1 MDLERNPVRPSNTR
15 SESSRPGWAH
25 PLPGPA
31 LDKVRT
37 EISLHVVAYNLK
49 RMIAIFGVGPL
60 MTAIRPDRFAQA
72 VRANRA
78 TDISIAT
85 FGEYSASPTSYDAFF
100 HGLGQTLPS
109 AGRSANVRSQT
120 VSGSLSV
127 GSRASAERR

>member
-1 MDLERNPVRPSNTR
+1 
-15 SESSRPGWAH
+15 
-25 PLPGPA
+25 
-31 LDKVRT
+31 
-37 EISLHVVAYNLK
+37 
-49 RMIAIFGVGPL
+49 MIAIFGVGPL

-109 AGRSANVRSQT
+109 AGRSANDRSRAMSGILLLSSRDSGVRRKRPSSLTGQGI
-120 VSGSLSV
+120 SSASSALSV
-127 GSRASAERR
+127 AG

>member
-1 MDLERNPVRPSNTR
+1 
-15 SESSRPGWAH
+15 
-25 PLPGPA
+25 
-31 LDKVRT
+31 
-37 EISLHVVAYNLK
+37 
-49 RMIAIFGVGPL
+49 MIAIFGVGPL

-127 GSRASAERR
+127 GSRASAERRKRPSSLTGQGISSASSALSVAG

>member
-1 MDLERNPVRPSNTR
+1 
-15 SESSRPGWAH
+15 
-25 PLPGPA
+25 
-31 LDKVRT
+31 
-37 EISLHVVAYNLK
+37 
-49 RMIAIFGVGPL
+49 MIAIFGVGPL

-127 GSRASAERR
+127 GSRASDERRKRLRTGYQFGLVGFERGRLRILDAEGLDAYACGCNRPLGS